1 MISDVFKEN
10 LRPMMKTSE
19 MVSHLKQKNIK
30 FEKMSEDVALRY
42 LKYNNNYYN
51 VTAYRHKFC

>member
-42 LKYNNNYYN
+42 LKYNNYYYN